1 MLAGLKMLLTACP
14 GSPVGP
20 LGPSAPAAPYKATG
34 EYMFNCIPSM
44 SYHDGR

>member
-1 MLAGLKMLLTACP
+1 MLAMLLTACP

-20 LGPSAPAAPYKATG
+20 LGPSAPAAPYKAMD
-34 EYMFNCIPSM
+34 EHMFNCIPSM